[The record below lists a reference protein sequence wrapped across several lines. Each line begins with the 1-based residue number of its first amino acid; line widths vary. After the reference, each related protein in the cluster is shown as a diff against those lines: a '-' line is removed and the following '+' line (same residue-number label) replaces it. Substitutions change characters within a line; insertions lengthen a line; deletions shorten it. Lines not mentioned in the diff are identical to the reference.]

1 MKHDFLWDKGIPQ
14 YGLDHDYI
22 TNEIKNF
29 ENKNKHLHIMGNYV
43 NGISVS
49 DCIEKASILS
59 KIL

>member
-1 MKHDFLWDKGIPQ
+1 MKHDFLWEKGIPQ

-22 TNEIKNF
+22 TKEIKDF
-29 ENKNKHLHIMGNYV
+29 ENKNKDLHIMGNYV

-59 KIL
+59 KRL